1 MAISPIEAS
10 ISVTD
15 ASIRGV
21 SRLVADAEAGAAVV
35 VARRGKPAAV
45 VLGIDRFQSILD
57 HDDDLRS
64 AALVLARAATDDGTR
79 IALDDVITAFGFDKD
94 ELETELDAE
103 IAAGFTDD
111 PSVTDI

>member
-1 MAISPIEAS
+1 MAINPIETS

-15 ASIRGV
+15 ASKRGV

-45 VLGIDRFQSILD
+45 VLGMDRLQSILD

-79 IALDDVITAFGFDKD
+79 VPLEDVIAAFGFDRA

-111 PSVTDI
+111 SSLADI